1 MYKGEKMISLEKI
14 ILDVLN
20 EDNIAGGAE
29 SAFGPGV
36 QATATQFS
44 GDNYAPGDARIPK
57 SLFGGIVT
65 RKGLIKNRKKRKK
78 IKTKKR

>member
-1 MYKGEKMISLEKI
+1 MINLEQI

-20 EDNIAGGAE
+20 EENVAGGAA

-36 QATATQFS
+36 QSTATQFS

-57 SLFGGIVT
+57 SLYGGIVT
-65 RKGLIKNRKKRKK
+65 RRGLIKGRKKRKK
-78 IKTKKR
+78 KR

>member
-1 MYKGEKMISLEKI
+1 MINLEQI

-20 EDNIAGGAE
+20 EENVAGGPA

-44 GDNYAPGDARIPK
+44 GDTYAPGDARIPK
-57 SLFGGIVT
+57 SIFGGIVT
-65 RKGLIKNRKKRKK
+65 RRGLIKGRKKRR
-78 IKTKKR
+78 KKR